1 MLSEDF
7 SLKFSGFE
15 PTEEMKKWIDALLR
29 ETHLKS
35 PSQSFLKAT
44 FTMTGGLF
52 EAVIDIT
59 STAGRF
65 VATAVD
71 RDIRGAGGKMFDGIR
86 SELERWKSRRMI

>member
-15 PTEEMKKWIDALLR
+15 PSEEMKKWIDALLR

-44 FTMTGGLF
+44 FSFTGGLF
-52 EAVIDIT
+52 EGVIDIT

-65 VATAVD
+65 VCKAADT
-71 RDIRGAGGKMFDGIR
+71 DIRDAGTKLFDGIR
-86 SELERWKSRRMI
+86 HELDRWKSRRNI

>member
-15 PTEEMKKWIDALLR
+15 PTEEVKKWIDAVLR

-44 FTMTGGLF
+44 FTFANGLF
-52 EAVIDIT
+52 EGVIDVT
-59 STAGRF
+59 SSAGRF
-65 VATAVD
+65 VAKAAD
-71 RDIRGAGGKMFDGIR
+71 ADMHHLPAQLFDKIRA
-86 SELERWKSRRMI
+86 ELDSWKSHRTI

>member
-15 PTEEMKKWIDALLR
+15 PTEELKKWIDTLLR
-29 ETHLKS
+29 DTHLKS

-44 FTMTGGLF
+44 FTLTGGLF
-52 EAVIDIT
+52 EGVIDIT

-65 VATAVD
+65 VAKACD
-71 RDIRGAGGKMFDGIR
+71 KDLRNAGSKMFDGIR
-86 SELERWKSRRMI
+86 GELDRWKSRRAL